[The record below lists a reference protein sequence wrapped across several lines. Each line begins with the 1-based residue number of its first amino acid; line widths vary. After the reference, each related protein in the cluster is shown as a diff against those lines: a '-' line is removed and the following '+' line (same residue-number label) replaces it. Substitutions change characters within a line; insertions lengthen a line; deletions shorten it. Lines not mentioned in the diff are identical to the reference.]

1 MKRASDSRLI
11 SEEEYRNIFEAASH
25 GLVIYDIVLDPI
37 LGAIR
42 AAHAGRAT
50 LPPEAAQALVE
61 TANRPPAP
69 SLDLTEHECIIQSLE
84 SSPLAESHSA
94 LDSEAGE

>member
-11 SEEEYRNIFEAASH
+11 SEEEYRNIFEAASD
-25 GLVIYDIVLDPI
+25 GLVIYDIRLDPI
-37 LGAIR
+37 VGAIR

-50 LPPEAAQALVE
+50 LSPEATQALVE
-61 TANRPPAP
+61 TANQPPAP
-69 SLDLTEHECIIQSLE
+69 GLDLTERERITQSLE
-84 SSPLAESHSA
+84 SSPLAESRSA